1 MTSKASERLF
11 IFGMLFFILGFFLP
25 PVSQHL
31 LVNFV
36 FNIAVIFGGIC
47 FMVSALER

>member
-1 MTSKASERLF
+1 MNSEQLSLF
-11 IFGMLFFILGFFLP
+11 GSGIFFFILGFILP

-47 FMVSALER
+47 FMMSAFER